1 MTTYQ
6 NRHERG
12 NAIKNLVTGFLGGL
26 IIGALPVLL
35 ILITIE
41 PATPNGVNIMF
52 GELGGY
58 HLATT
63 TTTDSNQ

>member
-6 NRHERG
+6 NRPERA

-58 HLATT
+58 HIATT
-63 TTTDSNQ
+63 TTESN